1 MKRENKKRKPRNIT
15 RFGCPAKLVIA
26 RDQITGQWHVKDF
39 ICEHNHPMVE
49 QDLACL
55 LRSHRRIRDEQKTDI
70 VAMQISGIRKH
81 QIMDIMEIFYGGY
94 DKVGFARRD
103 LYNFCHRNK
112 VDTVAAG
119 DAQTVISYLTECRSR
134 DMSHG
139 T

>member
-1 MKRENKKRKPRNIT
+1 MAT
-15 RFGCPAKLVIA
+15 
-26 RDQITGQWHVKDF
+26 
-39 ICEHNHPMVE
+39 
-49 QDLACL
+49 
-55 LRSHRRIRDEQKTDI
+55 
-70 VAMQISGIRKH
+70 
-81 QIMDIMEIFYGGY
+81 MEMLYGGY
-94 DKVGFARRD
+94 DKVGFTRRD